1 MTRGSPNITVLHV
14 LQCIQQAFTSYE
26 YLDHSTLPNTTKWQK
41 DYLSFSSTDNNNYYY
56 CLHLQITTSE
66 FAMLSSFKMQHY
78 RHTFHWQQMSQ
89 MPQGKTYGKEIWDMI
104 EFFKFKYKHNLVAVF
119 LNFVLD
125 FSFVCNLYQF
135 TTPIIMSALD
145 NGSYNYLSWAMC
157 SCFNTLFLGN
167 WQRLTKPR
175 TKTGLSGHY
184 RGTKS
189 LICVY

>member
-1 MTRGSPNITVLHV
+1 MSQH
-14 LQCIQQAFTSYE
+14 
-26 YLDHSTLPNTTKWQK
+26 HSTTCTTVYSAGIHQLWTPWPQHTAEHYKMAK
-41 DYLSFSSTDNNNYYY
+41 RLFKFSSTDNNNYYY

-78 RHTFHWQQMSQ
+78 RYTFHWQQMSQ

-145 NGSYNYLSWAMC
+145 NG
-157 SCFNTLFLGN
+157 FVQLFIMSNVLMF
-167 WQRLTKPR
+167 
-175 TKTGLSGHY
+175 
-184 RGTKS
+184 
-189 LICVY
+189 